1 MFAPTFNQPA
11 NFGALGAGSPSAFS
25 ANPMFNASLG
35 GVQGFNPSQA
45 LGQTGQ
51 FGGPAAM
58 NLGPAQ
64 MQLMMMENML
74 EALLAM
80 LMSGQ
85 GMGQDQGQGQGQES
99 SGYSPISGGGGNG
112 NAYSPSYSQP
122 SNGNSYGGGG
132 GSSAPHRSG
141 SSKPSSSGGSSSASG
156 ANETSSATSGGPS
169 APGTEALLNHAES
182 MVGLQEGRDRAKIQE
197 VTGRSG
203 INPSTTPW
211 CAAFAINLMKE
222 HGVLD
227 TKGLSNPNYC
237 PTIKNWAQDKG
248 IWGQKGSYQP
258 KAGDAILFDWNKDGT
273 MDHIGIVQKVSNGK
287 VHTIEGNSS
296 NSVKKNSYDL
306 GSSSIGG
313 YVASGK
319 KK

>member
-11 NFGALGAGSPSAFS
+11 NFGALGAGSPAAFL
-25 ANPMFNASLG
+25 ANPMQNASFG

-45 LGQTGQ
+45 LGQQGL
-51 FGGPAAM
+51 FGGAAAT

-85 GMGQDQGQGQGQES
+85 GMGQDQGQGEDS
-99 SGYSPISGGGGNG
+99 SGYSPVGSGSGNG
-112 NAYSPSYSQP
+112 NSYSPSYSQP

-132 GSSAPHRSG
+132 GSSAP
-141 SSKPSSSGGSSSASG
+141 SSSGGSSPSQSSGSGSASAAG
-156 ANETSSATSGGPS
+156 DAGSVTSSGPS
-169 APGTEALLNHAES
+169 APGTEALLQHAES

-227 TKGLSNPNYC
+227 TAGLSNPNYC

-248 IWGQKGSYQP
+248 IWGNKASYQP

-273 MDHIGIVQKVSNGK
+273 MDHIGIVEKVANGK
-287 VHTIEGNSS
+287 VYTIEGNSS
-296 NSVKKNSYDL
+296 NSVKKNSYDA

-313 YVASGK
+313 YVSSGK